1 MKGTEFEA
9 LKNGDLCRIIR
20 GKEKGKIC
28 VVLHKEAVP
37 FRSKVVLVKPA
48 NSKEKFDS
56 ETVAYRYF
64 KLLSYTEL
72 AVVQKEE
79 RA

>member
-9 LKNGDLCRIIR
+9 LKNGDLCRVIR

-28 VVLHKEAVP
+28 VVLHKEAAP
-37 FRSKVVLVKPA
+37 FKSKVVLVKPA

-56 ETVAYRYF
+56 EAVAYRYF
-64 KLLSYTEL
+64 KLFSYTEL